1 MCKSLSGL
9 RHTFALT
16 LWALIAGG
24 SAQQGVAQPAAVV
37 PPAHQAVPA
46 EDFVVVYP
54 GVYTAREAALVQKYL
69 ADNAALKQ
77 RGPVD
82 VQALIKGT
90 LPKAT
95 PGIGP
100 VVQVSEAMVRYD
112 NTKYDW
118 ENPLRFD
125 AAYARAAG
133 FQDILAFPT
142 FAAHDD
148 TFMVPWPGKARD
160 TLLVSDLNHSVTNYR
175 PIYPGDT
182 LYLVAD
188 ERTVTDITP
197 PAGSIYRSIA
207 IQSKGSIYN
216 QRGEKVNDVIFRVTE
231 SVKQYRDGLAPA
243 NPTFADFWEAPE
255 WRQRPAHFYTDA
267 DWNRIKAIWAAEKR
281 RGPEALYWE
290 DVKAGD
296 EPAATLDGPVEASVS
311 PTAPWGMGLGGS
323 RTLKKEI
330 MDPALA
336 RTLVRSA
343 DDGIYRTAER
353 TAQVPTPPGATI
365 PPGGGGAVATPE
377 PATTVDTR
385 DVHKARADGRA
396 IMINYMGRDMA
407 IRHLGNWMGD
417 RGTLRN
423 IRWSIMAPSAHRANG
438 KDVPAS
444 PLSERFLWRV
454 PSLKGREVTAHPMT
468 GDVALIHS
476 YVYDKY
482 VRDGAFLVD
491 LAWWIETIDGQIYE
505 EGGATVELP
514 SRRAAGGGG

>member
-1 MCKSLSGL
+1 MATAARKLIGIL
-9 RHTFALT
+9 AAFFVAAAALP
-16 LWALIAGG
+16 AEA
-24 SAQQGVAQPAAVV
+24 ARPAA
-37 PPAHQAVPA
+37 AVAPLA
-46 EDFVVVYP
+46 NRPVRAADFVVVYP
-54 GVYTAREAALVQKYL
+54 GVYTAREAELVRAYL
-69 ADNAALKQ
+69 AGNAALQ
-77 RGPVD
+77 VRGSVD
-82 VQALIKGT
+82 VQALVHGT
-90 LPKAT
+90 LPKDT

-100 VVQVSEAMVRYD
+100 VVNVTEAMVRYD
-112 NTKYDW
+112 NAKYDW
-118 ENPLRFD
+118 ENPLRSD

-133 FQDILAFPT
+133 FQDILAYPT
-142 FAAHDD
+142 FGAHDD
-148 TFMVPWPGKARD
+148 TFMVPWPGKTRD
-160 TLLVSDLNHSVTNYR
+160 TLLVSDLNHSVSIYR

-182 LYLVAD
+182 LYMVAN
-188 ERTVTDITP
+188 ERSVTDITP
-197 PAGSIYRSIA
+197 PAGSIYRSIV
-207 IQSKGSIYN
+207 IQTKGSVYN

-231 SVKQYRDGLAPA
+231 SVKQYKDGLAPA

-255 WRQRPAHFYTDA
+255 WRQRPAHFYTDK
-267 DWNRIKAIWAAEKR
+267 DWARIKAIWAAEQR
-281 RGPEALYWE
+281 RGAEPLYWE
-290 DVKAGD
+290 DVKLGD
-296 EPAATLDGPVEASVS
+296 SPTPTLDGPVEASVS

-353 TAQVPTPPGATI
+353 SAQVPVPPGVTI
-365 PPGGGGAVATPE
+365 PPGGGGAVAV
-377 PATTVDTR
+377 PAATGGAVDTVDIHKTR
-385 DVHKARADGRA
+385 EDGRA

-423 IRWSIMAPSAHRANG
+423 IRWSIMAPSAHHANG

-454 PSLKGREVTAHPMT
+454 PSLKGRAVTAHPMT
-468 GDVALIHS
+468 GDVALVHS

-482 VRDGAFLVD
+482 VRDGAFFVD
-491 LAWWIETIDGQIYE
+491 LAWWIETLDGQIYE

-514 SRRAAGGGG
+514 SRRAR

>member
-1 MCKSLSGL
+1 MGMAVRKLIGTL
-9 RHTFALT
+9 ALALALFA
-16 LWALIAGG
+16 
-24 SAQQGVAQPAAVV
+24 
-37 PPAHQAVPA
+37 AVPA
-46 EDFVVVYP
+46 DAARPAPAARLANRPVKAADFVVVYP
-54 GVYTAREAALVQKYL
+54 GVYTAREADLVRKYF
-69 ADNAALKQ
+69 ADNAALLA

-82 VQALIKGT
+82 VQALVHGT
-90 LPKAT
+90 LPKDT

-100 VVQVSEAMVRYD
+100 VVNVTEAMVRYD
-112 NTKYDW
+112 NAKYDW
-118 ENPLRFD
+118 ENPLRSD

-133 FQDILAFPT
+133 FQDILAYPT
-142 FAAHDD
+142 FGAHDD
-148 TFMVPWPGKARD
+148 TFMVPWPGKTRD
-160 TLLVSDLNHSVTNYR
+160 TLLVSDLNHSVTAYR

-182 LYLVAD
+182 LYIVAN

-197 PAGSIYRSIA
+197 PEGSIYRSIV
-207 IQSKGSIYN
+207 IQSKGSVYN

-231 SVKQYRDGLAPA
+231 SVKQYKDGLAPA

-255 WRQRPAHFYTDA
+255 WRQRPEHYYTDK
-267 DWNRIKAIWAAEKR
+267 DWARIKSIWAAEKR
-281 RGPEALYWE
+281 RGAEPLYWE
-290 DVKAGD
+290 DVKIGD
-296 EPAATLDGPVEASVS
+296 LPTPTLDGPVEASVS

-336 RTLVRSA
+336 ATLVRSA
-343 DDGIYRTAER
+343 DDGIYHTTDR
-353 TAQVPTPPGATI
+353 TAQVPVPPGATI
-365 PPGGGGAVATPE
+365 PPGGGGAVAV
-377 PATTVDTR
+377 PAATSGAVDTA
-385 DVHKARADGRA
+385 DIHKARTDGRA

-438 KDVPAS
+438 KIVPAS

-454 PSLKGREVTAHPMT
+454 PALKVRVVTTHPVT
-468 GDVALIHS
+468 SDVALIHS

-482 VRDGAFLVD
+482 VRDGAFYVD

-514 SRRAAGGGG
+514 SRRAH